1 MLMRKRAGQAFDAV
15 DRTDLFEKEYWY
27 RCICVDRRVSQ
38 NAWRW
43 YGYAEKTGW
52 TSKRWLVLYRVSEKW
67 LSITNFQEFLD
78 NRIVK
83 KYPKKEKIRSSMDE
97 SAVKK
102 ECKAIDEWVAI
113 WLWPI
118 NKDTQRSIV
127 WYIAW
132 TQEAF
137 TDVWKW
143 LILSRD
149 PSYNRL
155 SYKQPRYK
163 RIRHALVR

>member
-1 MLMRKRAGQAFDAV
+1 MRKRAGQAFDAV
-15 DRTDLFEKEYWY
+15 DRTDKFEQEYWY

-67 LSITNFQEFLD
+67 LWITNFQEFLD

-83 KYPKKEKIRSSMDE
+83 KYPKKEVVRHSMEE

-102 ECKAIDEWVAI
+102 ECKSMNDIVSEVRDIIAKDDKWDNEIRDMYTDKGVFTVS
-113 WLWPI
+113 LQHDTLPI
-118 NKDTQRSIV
+118 E
-127 WYIAW
+127 
-132 TQEAF
+132 EA
-137 TDVWKW
+137 KEEG
-143 LILSRD
+143 
-149 PSYNRL
+149 
-155 SYKQPRYK
+155 QPRYK
-163 RIRHALVR
+163 RLRSVLTRA